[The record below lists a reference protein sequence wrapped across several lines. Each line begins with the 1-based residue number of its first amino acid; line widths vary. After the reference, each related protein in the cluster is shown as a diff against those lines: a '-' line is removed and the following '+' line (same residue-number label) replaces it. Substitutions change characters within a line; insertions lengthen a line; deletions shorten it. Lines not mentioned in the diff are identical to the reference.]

1 MKSELAMIIIT
12 LAATCLPAIGQGDN
26 IATADGANLNSS
38 DDSGRVGASSDSGPE
53 VLDEYDAVSAE
64 DIQDLVEKGQMFAV
78 RGNYR
83 DSIRAF
89 DRAAGLDPK
98 NASIRVAKGNA
109 LSLDLARYNESILA
123 YDAAIQI
130 DPKDADAWA
139 GKGDA
144 LASIGRREEAIS
156 AYSTA
161 IEIDPKSAGA
171 WRGKGDAMRKSGDLE
186 GALKAYDRAIR
197 VDPLDAGAWKG
208 KSIALQ
214 ALDRDSDA
222 YDARV
227 EARELGISI

>member
-1 MKSELAMIIIT
+1 MIMIM
-12 LAATCLPAIGQGDN
+12 LAAMCLPAVGQGDN
-26 IATADGANLNSS
+26 VTPIDGANSKSS
-38 DDSGRVGASSDSGPE
+38 GDSGQVDASSDSDPE
-53 VLDEYDAVSAE
+53 GLDESDAISAE
-64 DIQDLVEKGQMFAV
+64 DIQALVEKGQDFA
-78 RGNYR
+78 RMGNYR

-109 LSLDLARYNESILA
+109 LSIDLARYNESIMA

-130 DPKDADAWA
+130 NPKDAGAWV

-144 LASIGRREEAIS
+144 LASLGRREEAIS
-156 AYSTA
+156 AYNMA
-161 IEIDPKSAGA
+161 IELDPQSSGA
-171 WRGKGDAMRKSGDLE
+171 WMGKGDAMRKSGDFE

-197 VDPLDAGAWKG
+197 VDPLDAKAWKG

-222 YDARV
+222 YDARF